1 MKKEEIKRYIESQLS
16 QIRSEKIADATE
28 VMEYLTS
35 VMRGECKEQVLRLVG
50 DGIQEIDTINVSVK
64 DRIKASELLGK
75 RYGIFKENVSVD
87 IPKVV
92 IIDDIP
98 EENEE
103 T

>member
-50 DGIQEIDTINVSVK
+50 E
-64 DRIKASELLGK
+64 REWA
-75 RYGIFKENVSVD
+75 
-87 IPKVV
+87 
-92 IIDDIP
+92 
-98 EENEE
+98 
-103 T
+103 